1 MNELPQLVEAR
12 HLGEYRVWL
21 RFSDGSEGEADL
33 AQDMWG
39 EVFEPLLDL
48 GQFAML
54 RVDPAM
60 GTIVWPNGADLAPEY
75 LYGKVARH
83 AG

>member
-21 RFSDGSEGEADL
+21 RFSDGNEGEADL